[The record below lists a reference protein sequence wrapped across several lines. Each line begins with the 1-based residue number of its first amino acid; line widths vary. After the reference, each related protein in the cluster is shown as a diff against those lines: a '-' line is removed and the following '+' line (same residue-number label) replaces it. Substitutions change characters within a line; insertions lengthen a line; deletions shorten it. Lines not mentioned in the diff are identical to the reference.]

1 MVNLVVDTD
10 NILNKPEAFYKTFD
24 IVCLLGFSRE
34 IQVKTLTFRLLIF
47 LRGKVEDD
55 LILKNSGF
63 FFALFQAYCSSDD
76 RQIHWFIT
84 NYVPH

>member
-10 NILNKPEAFYKTFD
+10 NILDKPEAFFKTFD

-34 IQVKTLTFRLLIF
+34 IQVKTLTFRFMFLL
-47 LRGKVEDD
+47 GKVEDD

-63 FFALFQAYCSSDD
+63 IFALFQAYYSSED
-76 RQIHWFIT
+76 RQMHWFIT